1 VITSIHRMLLR
12 IYRHLPRWA
21 RRRVVRTIAP
31 SFTVGAI
38 CMIEHDGRML
48 LVRQSYRA
56 RWGLA
61 GGLLQR
67 GETASSAAVRE
78 VREEVGLDDELI
90 GEPTVVVDAEPRRVD
105 IVFRARPA
113 DGADPDGAVPSS
125 PEVVEVRWFPAD
137 ELPELQFE
145 SRQALETLER
155 ASRYR

>member
-31 SFTVGAI
+31 SFTVGAV
-38 CMIEHDGRML
+38 CMIEHDGRL
-48 LVRQSYRA
+48 LLLRQSYRA
-56 RWGLA
+56 RWGLP

-67 GETASSAAVRE
+67 GESATSAAVRE
-78 VREEVGLDDELI
+78 VREEAGLDIELI

-105 IVFRARPA
+105 VIFRARPA
-113 DGADPDGAVPSS
+113 NGADPDSALPSS
-125 PEVVEVRWFPAD
+125 PEVVEVRWFPVG

-145 SRQALETLER
+145 SAHALKTLER
-155 ASRYR
+155 ATRA